1 MMTDSPTPDPQGR
14 PRIDSVRKR
23 KTRSSVACARCHS
36 LKVKCAGG
44 IPCLRCRSSK
54 KASECYYPTREKRVA
69 VSQSFLDELQR
80 RSSNSDSSPRGH
92 SINVC
97 VPTGSA
103 SQPIDAHTSPVE
115 NSTFVATTKN
125 TTGKGSGLYHSHSF
139 GDSTCV
145 TFSQQM
151 LQCLSLQ
158 PIEPSSED
166 YPFYRNPAFARQE
179 KSTAAC
185 RLPDRIRA
193 RLLVRVFMR
202 FIGHDYHFFLES
214 DFLRQLNSAYDL
226 NATASYD
233 AVWACKFFVVLAL
246 GELYSTSVIPSGE
259 LVPHRVPG
267 VDYFVTASNL
277 LQDLYEDPT
286 VSQIETL
293 TLFCFYSNAL
303 GRIKSANNYIGIALR
318 LSTSLGLHRHC
329 DRASSGLQ
337 PLEQEHRVRLWWTV
351 YIFER
356 SSSARLGLPA
366 AIQDA
371 DIHVRMPS
379 SDHLPPDVL
388 QQLGPP
394 DHLVAHVNLAR
405 ITGLI
410 KYDDSG
416 PLNANTDTFVE
427 HLRAVLQMLRKWDSH
442 VPSSLRWS
450 PGASRSVASLQ
461 LHFNQ
466 CIILTTRPILFDA
479 LKAKVSG
486 DPSPQ
491 STASSLTD
499 TLKTLAEA
507 CTSAARTSNTIFS
520 HLFVENSLALRGYFD
535 AHHLFASTLV
545 IAISSILSPNAS
557 DSDAVQT
564 ALQLMKL
571 MKDSGNVAAA
581 NYLPRLQEI
590 QDTFSR
596 PLAIAPNTKGVADS
610 SAAIQSPVQGDI
622 QSFPLLSPMTERDV
636 QDGSNS
642 GLFDFLADTG
652 SSLSETGLGNILTDP
667 LDNPLLQ
674 VFLGHADSNG
684 EGDMS
689 SAVEEVGFML

>member
-1 MMTDSPTPDPQGR
+1 MTDSPTPDPQGR

-23 KTRSSVACARCHS
+23 KTRSSVA
-36 LKVKCAGG
+36 
-44 IPCLRCRSSK
+44 
-54 KASECYYPTREKRVA
+54 
-69 VSQSFLDELQR
+69 FLDELQS

-259 LVPHRVPG
+259 SVPHRVPG

-286 VSQIETL
+286 
-293 TLFCFYSNAL
+293 CFYSNAL

-329 DRASSGLQ
+329 ERASSGLQ

-379 SDHLPPDVL
+379 SDHLSPDVL

-410 KYDDSG
+410 KYDDRG

-427 HLRAVLQMLRKWDSH
+427 HLRAVLQRLRKWDSH

-466 CIILTTRPILFDA
+466 CIILTTRPVLFDA

-491 STASSLTD
+491 STASSVTD

-590 QDTFSR
+590 QNTFSR

-622 QSFPLLSPMTERDV
+622 QSFPLLSPITEQDAE
-636 QDGSNS
+636 DGSNS

-674 VFLGHADSNG
+674 VFLGHADKNG

-689 SAVEEVGFML
+689 SAVEEMGFML